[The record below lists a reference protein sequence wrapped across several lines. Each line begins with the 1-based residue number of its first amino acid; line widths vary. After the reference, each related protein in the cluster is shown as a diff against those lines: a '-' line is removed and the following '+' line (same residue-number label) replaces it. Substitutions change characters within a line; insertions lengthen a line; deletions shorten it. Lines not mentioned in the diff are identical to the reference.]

1 MSKVLCNTCKYCSDV
16 IGNKKVSCNANCQF
30 NERPAYIKYMKELK
44 IENETINPVTGEK
57 NESCDCKAEYDPYGC
72 REPYIDPTPVRY
84 ISCNKRN
91 KLFNCRKY
99 EQTDKIIYV
108 GIDKL
113 ECPYCKGKLDLLG
126 RYGGCGINYQDENTS
141 GYRLCCENED
151 CCSEIDINTSG
162 KIIEFDFDGAYH
174 HVTGGY
180 RSDRYEYGDKERNKF
195 ERNCKLINA
204 RIRFKLGLI
213 DEQHFKTSLKHLG
226 CFENEY
232 GNIILEEP
240 KKRFW
245 SWFFEQ

>member
-16 IGNKKVSCNANCQF
+16 IGNKKISCNANCQF

-84 ISCNKRN
+84 LSCSKRN
-91 KLFNCRKY
+91 KNFNCGKY
-99 EQTDKIIYV
+99 KQTGKIIYV

-113 ECPYCKGKLDLLG
+113 ECPYCKGKLDLLE
-126 RYGGCGINYQDENTS
+126 RYSGCGICDKDKEIT
-141 GYRLCCENED
+141 GYHLYCENKD
-151 CCSEIDINTSG
+151 CYSEIDITPSG
-162 KIIEFDFDGAYH
+162 KIIEFDYSGARYH
-174 HVTGGY
+174 ITGSS
-180 RSDRYEYGDKERNKF
+180 SDLCSDEKYKKRQRNK
-195 ERNCKLINA
+195 ELVNA

-226 CFENEY
+226 CFDDGKGY
-232 GNIILEEP
+232 IILDEP
-240 KKRFW
+240 KKGLWHEILELFK
-245 SWFFEQ
+245 